1 MTHASCPSDVGLF
14 GIHFFGL
21 GYVQSVCAS
30 VAKLGNTENRAL
42 GAVYYLKGTPGFPG
56 RAFELFYIEPRGLE
70 LLFHLS
76 TLEQLRSRRIR
87 HHVPLQI
94 AASGS
99 PPDRRTRARDR
110 RDLLPDDDSAS
121 RAFALPRFRATPRS
135 PAPRQGGLD

>member
-56 RAFELFYIEPRGLE
+56 MNKIRNNLVLCKI
-70 LLFHLS
+70 LS
-76 TLEQLRSRRIR
+76 KAYCFFGKAYSIHGTRTLEGLLD
-87 HHVPLQI
+87 PL
-94 AASGS
+94 
-99 PPDRRTRARDR
+99 PPR
-110 RDLLPDDDSAS
+110 
-121 RAFALPRFRATPRS
+121 
-135 PAPRQGGLD
+135 

>member
-56 RAFELFYIEPRGLE
+56 SHFVILNILERRGL
-70 LLFHLS
+70 
-76 TLEQLRSRRIR
+76 Q
-87 HHVPLQI
+87 
-94 AASGS
+94 GS
-99 PPDRRTRARDR
+99 AGSIQKYRKQTTVTK
-110 RDLLPDDDSAS
+110 LY
-121 RAFALPRFRATPRS
+121 
-135 PAPRQGGLD
+135 